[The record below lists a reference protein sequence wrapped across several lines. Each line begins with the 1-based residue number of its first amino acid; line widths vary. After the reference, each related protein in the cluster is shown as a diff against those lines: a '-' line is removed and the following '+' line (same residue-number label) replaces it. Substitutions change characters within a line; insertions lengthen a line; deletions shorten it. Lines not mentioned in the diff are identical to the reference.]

1 MKIKKTKP
9 GNKDFQRMIQTL
21 GFDLMNMR
29 IQINALG
36 GMFADF
42 VEFMEKKD
50 DFLKYMEK
58 IEAEREAE
66 ELAKDSKDAQK
77 VLD

>member
-1 MKIKKTKP
+1 MKTRKTKP

-29 IQINALG
+29 MQINALG

-42 VEFMEKKD
+42 VEFTGKKD
-50 DFLKYMEK
+50 AFLKHMEEL
-58 IEAEREAE
+58 EAEREATE
-66 ELAKDSKDAQK
+66 SIKDSKSTQK

>member
-1 MKIKKTKP
+1 MKTKKTKP
-9 GNKDFQRMIQTL
+9 GNKEFQRMIQTL
-21 GFDLMNMR
+21 GFDLMNLR

-42 VEFMEKKD
+42 VEFTGKKDAFLEHMEK
-50 DFLKYMEK
+50 L
-58 IEAEREAE
+58 EAEREAE
-66 ELAKDSKDAQK
+66 ELAKDSKSTGK

>member
-1 MKIKKTKP
+1 MKTKKTKP

-29 IQINALG
+29 MQINALG

-42 VEFMEKKD
+42 VEFTGKKEA
-50 DFLKYMEK
+50 FLKHMEEV
-58 IEAEREAE
+58 EAEREAK
-66 ELAKDSKDAQK
+66 ELVKDSKGTDK

>member
-1 MKIKKTKP
+1 MKTKKPKP

-29 IQINALG
+29 MQINALG
-36 GMFADF
+36 GMVADF
-42 VEFMEKKD
+42 VEFTGKKEA
-50 DFLKYMEK
+50 FLKHMEEV
-58 IEAEREAE
+58 EAEREAK
-66 ELAKDSKDAQK
+66 ELVKDSKGTDK

>member
-1 MKIKKTKP
+1 MKTKKTKP

-21 GFDLMNMR
+21 GFDLMNLR

-42 VEFMEKKD
+42 VEFMKKKD
-50 DFLKYMEK
+50 AFLKYMEK

>member
-1 MKIKKTKP
+1 MKTKKTKP

-29 IQINALG
+29 MQINALG
-36 GMFADF
+36 GMVADF
-42 VEFMEKKD
+42 VEFTGKKEA
-50 DFLKYMEK
+50 FLKHMEEV
-58 IEAEREAE
+58 EAEREAE
-66 ELAKDSKDAQK
+66 ELVKDSKSTEK

>member
-29 IQINALG
+29 MQINALG

-42 VEFMEKKD
+42 VEFMKKKD
-50 DFLKYMEK
+50 AFLKYMEK

-66 ELAKDSKDAQK
+66 ELAKNSKDTQK

>member
-1 MKIKKTKP
+1 MKTKKTKP

-29 IQINALG
+29 MQINALG

-42 VEFMEKKD
+42 VEFMKKKD
-50 DFLKYMEK
+50 AFLKYMEK

-66 ELAKDSKDAQK
+66 ELAKNSKDTQK

>member
-1 MKIKKTKP
+1 MKTKKTRP

-21 GFDLMNMR
+21 GFDLMSLR
-29 IQINALG
+29 VQINALG
-36 GMFADF
+36 GMVADF
-42 VEFMEKKD
+42 VEFTGKKEA
-50 DFLKYMEK
+50 FLKHMEE

-66 ELAKDSKDAQK
+66 ELVKDLKSTAK

>member
-1 MKIKKTKP
+1 MKTKKTKP

-29 IQINALG
+29 MQINALG

-42 VEFMEKKD
+42 VEFTGKKDAFLKHMEK
-50 DFLKYMEK
+50 L
-58 IEAEREAE
+58 EAEREAE
-66 ELAKDSKDAQK
+66 ELAKNPKNTEK

>member
-1 MKIKKTKP
+1 MKTKKTKP

-29 IQINALG
+29 MQINALG
-36 GMFADF
+36 GMVADF
-42 VEFMEKKD
+42 VEFMDKKD
-50 DFLKYMEK
+50 AFLKYMEK
-58 IEAEREAE
+58 VEAEREAAE
-66 ELAKDSKDAQK
+66 SIKDSKDTQK

>member
-1 MKIKKTKP
+1 MKTKKTKP

-29 IQINALG
+29 MQINALG

-42 VEFMEKKD
+42 VEFMKKKD
-50 DFLKYMEK
+50 AFLKYMEK

-66 ELAKDSKDAQK
+66 ELAKNSKDAQK

>member
-1 MKIKKTKP
+1 MKTKKTKP

-21 GFDLMNMR
+21 GFDLMNLR

-42 VEFMEKKD
+42 VEFMKKKD
-50 DFLKYMEK
+50 AFLKYMEK

-66 ELAKDSKDAQK
+66 ELAKDPKDAQK

>member
-1 MKIKKTKP
+1 
-9 GNKDFQRMIQTL
+9 MIQTL

-29 IQINALG
+29 MQINALG

-42 VEFMEKKD
+42 VELMKKKD
-50 DFLKYMEK
+50 PFLKYMEEV
-58 IEAEREAE
+58 EAEREAAE
-66 ELAKDSKDAQK
+66 SIKDSKDTQK

>member
-1 MKIKKTKP
+1 MKTKKTKP

-29 IQINALG
+29 MQINALG
-36 GMFADF
+36 GMVADF
-42 VEFMEKKD
+42 VEFMKKKD
-50 DFLKYMEK
+50 AFLKYMEK

>member
-1 MKIKKTKP
+1 MKTKKTRP

-21 GFDLMNMR
+21 GFDLMSLR
-29 IQINALG
+29 VQINALG

-42 VEFMEKKD
+42 VEFTGKKD
-50 DFLKYMEK
+50 AFLKHMEEL
-58 IEAEREAE
+58 EAEREAE
-66 ELAKDSKDAQK
+66 ELVKDSKSTGK

>member
-1 MKIKKTKP
+1 MKTKKTKP

-29 IQINALG
+29 MQINALG

-42 VEFMEKKD
+42 VEFMKKKD
-50 DFLKYMEK
+50 AFLKYMEK

>member
-1 MKIKKTKP
+1 MKTKKTKP

-21 GFDLMNMR
+21 GFDLMNLRM
-29 IQINALG
+29 QINALG

-42 VEFMEKKD
+42 VEFMKKKD
-50 DFLKYMEK
+50 AFLKYMEEV
-58 IEAEREAE
+58 EAEREAA
-66 ELAKDSKDAQK
+66 ELIKDSKSTEK

>member
-1 MKIKKTKP
+1 MKTKKTKP
-9 GNKDFQRMIQTL
+9 GNKEFQRIIQTL
-21 GFDLMNMR
+21 GFDLMNLR

-42 VEFMEKKD
+42 VEFTGKKD
-50 DFLKYMEK
+50 AFLKHME
-58 IEAEREAE
+58 EVETEREAE
-66 ELAKDSKDAQK
+66 EVAKNLKSTEK

>member
-1 MKIKKTKP
+1 
-9 GNKDFQRMIQTL
+9 
-21 GFDLMNMR
+21 MNLR

-42 VEFMEKKD
+42 VEFMDKKD
-50 DFLKYMEK
+50 AFLKYMEK
-58 IEAEREAE
+58 VEAEREAAE
-66 ELAKDSKDAQK
+66 SIKDSKDVEK